1 MDFFNPRNLFS
12 FRKHNELA
20 AMVLPFRKLTITRGA
35 TDEVIQSESNVVLQ
49 LAKSSA
55 SGASSYDSIVQM
67 VVTAINEDSW
77 TATDGTATHT
87 VIKPPTLKCSLV
99 SGNIDV
105 YSSVGAHS
113 LKAVTHVYSEGYTKR
128 VSSVSG
134 YVDETAYLIPSMQPL
149 YTDGIASMTSSGG
162 NYIVVTNASTTLYV
176 GQYVKFNGCGGV
188 STANGGWHA
197 VVSITNGYTF
207 RIAINGTLTLT
218 SPTIEFGG
226 SVIIAGR
233 DADGNYY
240 DLNVDGRQWS
250 QVPVNPSA

>member
-12 FRKHNELA
+12 TKRHNDLA
-20 AMVLPFRKLTITRGA
+20 RIVTPFQKLTITRGA
-35 TDEVIQSESNVVLQ
+35 TDEVFQSENNVTLQ
-49 LAKSSA
+49 IARSSA
-55 SGASSYDSIVQM
+55 SVSSYDSIIPLI
-67 VVTAINEDSW
+67 VTAINEDSW
-77 TATDGTATHT
+77 TATDGTDSYT
-87 VIKPPTLKCSLV
+87 VIKPSTLKCSLV
-99 SGNIDV
+99 SGNVDV

-113 LKAVTHVYSEGYTKR
+113 LKAVTHVYSDGYTKR

-149 YTDGIASMTSSGG
+149 YTDGIASMTASGG
-162 NYIVVTNASTTLYV
+162 NYIVVTNSSTTLYV

-207 RIAINGTLTLT
+207 RIAINGTVTLS